1 VESRISMI
9 ALGVRD
15 LPCSVRFYRDGL
27 GFLLSPASKDSIVFF
42 KMGGTVLA
50 LYPWDKLAEDAQ
62 VSDEGHGFRGVTL
75 AHNVRERKEV
85 SEVLAL
91 AAASG
96 GKIIK
101 PAQDVFWGGHSGY
114 FSDPDGH
121 LWEVCWNPHFPLAE
135 DGTVLIP

>member
-1 VESRISMI
+1 MEPRISMI

-15 LPCSVRFYRDGL
+15 LPRSVRFYRDGL
-27 GFLLSPASKDSIVFF
+27 KLPPSSASNESIAFF

-62 VSDEGHGFRGVTL
+62 VPEAGNGFRGVTL
-75 AHNVRERKEV
+75 AHNVRERTQVHEIL
-85 SEVLAL
+85 EL

-96 GKIIK
+96 GTIIK

-114 FSDPDGH
+114 FADPDGH
-121 LWEVCWNPHFPLAE
+121 LWEVCWNPHFPLAD
-135 DGTVLIP
+135 DGTVLVP

>member
-1 VESRISMI
+1 MI

-15 LPCSVRFYRDGL
+15 LPRSVKFYRDGL
-27 GFLLSPASKDSIVFF
+27 RLLPSSASNESIAFF

-62 VSDEGHGFRGVTL
+62 VPADGSGFRGVTL
-75 AHNVRERKEV
+75 AHNVRRREEV

-91 AAASG
+91 AAAAG
-96 GKIIK
+96 GTITK

-114 FSDPDGH
+114 FMDPDGH
-121 LWEVCWNPHFPLAE
+121 LWEVAWNPFFPFAE
-135 DGTVLIP
+135 DGTLLVP

>member
-1 VESRISMI
+1 MI
-9 ALGVRD
+9 APGVRD
-15 LPCSVRFYRDGL
+15 LPRSVKIYRDGL
-27 GFLLSPASKDSIVFF
+27 KFSPSSASKESIAFF

-50 LYPWDKLAEDAQ
+50 LYSWEKLAEDAQ
-62 VSDEGHGFRGVTL
+62 VPDEGHGFRGVTL
-75 AHNVRERKEV
+75 AHNVRERQGV

-114 FSDPDGH
+114 FADPDGH
-121 LWEVCWNPHFPLAE
+121 LWEVCWNPHFPLTE
-135 DGTVLIP
+135 NGTVLVP